1 MSEAK
6 RVRVAVTAEL
16 ERRALV
22 AMAHRLPVWVTS
34 DRLTILGVLGAL
46 GVGAGFALSNLSPH
60 WLWLASAALV
70 VNWFGDS
77 LDGTVARVRRA
88 ERPKYGYYLDHAVD
102 AFTTVVIGV
111 GIGLSPY
118 VPLIIGLLFVAMY
131 LMMSVN
137 VYLESA
143 TFGEFRMDYG
153 WLGPTEVRALLI
165 VGNTLLIAFDTLGGL
180 TPEAILPMA
189 TWGSALLLAGMAL
202 LLAVRFGKNLV
213 ALGRLEP
220 PRQTA
225 KDLSSSATEAAAAE
239 AAASANATA
248 TH

>member
-16 ERRALV
+16 ERRALM
-22 AMAHRLPVWVTS
+22 AMAHRLPAWVTS
-34 DRLTILGVLGAL
+34 DRLTVLGVVGAL
-46 GVGAGFALSNLSPH
+46 GVGAGFALSNFSPH

-102 AFTTVVIGV
+102 AFTTVVIGA

-118 VPLIIGLLFVAMY
+118 VPLTIGLLFVIVY

-143 TFGEFRMDYG
+143 TFGVFRMDYG
-153 WLGPTEVRALLI
+153 WLGPTEVRVLLI
-165 VGNTLLIAFDTLGGL
+165 VGNTLLIAFDGL
-180 TPEAILPMA
+180 AGMTPEAIRPWA
-189 TWGSALLLAGMAL
+189 TWGAALLLAGMGT
-202 LLAVRFGKNLV
+202 LLAVRFGQNLR

-220 PRQTA
+220 PRR
-225 KDLSSSATEAAAAE
+225 SAP
-239 AAASANATA
+239 ASAANESIREPGTVEAVKKP
-248 TH
+248 